1 MIRGIHHAA
10 ISTPDLDRLA
20 AFYTE
25 VIGFERVMST
35 SWRDQPVI
43 DRMIGLS
50 GSAARQVMLRAGN
63 AYLELFEYQA
73 PEGRRADPART
84 PADHGYTHICLDVVD
99 IDAEHARLAATGMT
113 FHGPPP
119 GRDEVGGRL
128 RAIYGRDPDGNIVEL
143 QEILDPTVRFA
154 LAPAP
159 EPAG

>member
-20 AFYTE
+20 SFYTD
-25 VIGFERVMST
+25 VVGFEPVMST
-35 SWRDQPVI
+35 AWRDQPVI
-43 DRMIGLS
+43 DRIIGLR

-63 AYLELFEYQA
+63 AYLELFEYES
-73 PEGRRADPART
+73 PPPRHADPGR
-84 PADHGYTHICLDVVD
+84 PPSDHGYTHICLDVVD
-99 IDAEHARLAATGMT
+99 IDAEYERLASAGMS

-119 GRDEVGGRL
+119 GRDELGGGAV

-154 LAPAP
+154 FPP
-159 EPAG
+159 ERTR